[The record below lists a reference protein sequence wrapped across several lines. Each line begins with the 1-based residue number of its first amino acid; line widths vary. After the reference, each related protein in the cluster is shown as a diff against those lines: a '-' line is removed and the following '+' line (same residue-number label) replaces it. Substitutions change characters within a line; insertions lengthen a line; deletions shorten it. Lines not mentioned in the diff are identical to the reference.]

1 MEQGSGELLYGF
13 ANPHFVTSV
22 GNVAKLPKSFVSSK
36 GQNYSNSSVDNFMS
50 PEGVEKRL
58 YLSYGK

>member
-22 GNVAKLPKSFVSSK
+22 GNVAKLPKVLFQVK
-36 GQNYSNSSVDNFMS
+36 VKITLI
-50 PEGVEKRL
+50 PVWIILCLRGVEKRL

>member
-22 GNVAKLPKSFVSSK
+22 GNVAKLPKVLFQVK
-36 GQNYSNSSVDNFMS
+36 VKITLIPVWIIFMS
-50 PEGVEKRL
+50 QRC
-58 YLSYGK
+58 